1 MQRIFF
7 NGACYAVFVIGSSNI
22 IGCFFYLG
30 LCIGHGYA
38 KTDFPEKMDIVV
50 TVSSCHNGFP
60 WDSQHFAKSN
70 KNGSFVDTGGVDLNI
85 VA

>member
-1 MQRIFF
+1 MQRKLF
-7 NGACYAVFVIGSSNI
+7 NGACYTVFVIGSSNI

-70 KNGSFVDTGGVDLNI
+70 KSGSFVDTGGVDLNI